1 MQTICLVACTSKK
14 ALYPTIAKDLYRSP
28 LFEGAKNFAEKR
40 CDCWFVISAKHGL
53 LLPDDPMAPYDES
66 LTQVTESERLIWA
79 EKVHS
84 QISQHIKSPSRII
97 FLAGDKYRS
106 YLQKFFQKDGHIT
119 KAPMSELGIG
129 RQVEWLQKLIKEEKR
144 LADIDRFYRLI
155 KRLSDADS
163 EGYCRLG
170 SRGSACVP
178 KRGIYFF
185 FETQESRMTSPFES
199 RVVRIGT
206 HCVSNGS
213 KSTLW
218 NRLRTHRGAENGTG
232 NHRGSIF
239 RLHVGQAL
247 IKKDGLESKYPT
259 WGIGQSA
266 SLDIRTKEVDI
277 EQRASKIIADMPVLW
292 IEVADEPSPD
302 SDRTYLERNL
312 IALLSGPTGP
322 LDYASS
328 DWLGRWSTRE
338 AIVHS
343 GLWNVNHVYEE
354 YDPNALDVLERYV
367 LIAEGS
373 AEPVIN
379 SLAPIGWRQ
388 NLPKTKIPRQQMR
401 LV

>member
-1 MQTICLVACTSKK
+1 MHTICLVACTSKK
-14 ALYPTIAKDLYRSP
+14 ALYPTVAKDLYRSP

-40 CDCWFVISAKHGL
+40 CDSWFIISAKHGL
-53 LLPDDPMAPYDES
+53 LLPDDNMVPYDES
-66 LTQVTESERLIWA
+66 LTQVTESDRLAWA
-79 EKVHS
+79 EKVHT
-84 QISQHIKSPSRII
+84 QISKLIKSPAKII

-106 YLQKFFQKDGHIT
+106 YLQKFFEQDGHIT

-144 LADIDRFYRLI
+144 LADIDRFYGLI
-155 KRLSDADS
+155 KRLSDIDS
-163 EGYCRLG
+163 DGYCKLG
-170 SRGSACVP
+170 NRGSALVP

-185 FETQESRMTSPFES
+185 FESQENRMTNPFEN

-247 IKKDGLESKYPT
+247 IRRAGLESKYPT

-266 SLDIRTKEVDI
+266 TSDIRSKEVEI
-277 EQRASKIIADMPVLW
+277 EYEASKLIANMPVLW
-292 IEVADEPSPD
+292 IEVGDEPSPD

-322 LDYASS
+322 LDYPNN
-328 DWLGRWSTRE
+328 DWLGRWSSRE
-338 AIVHS
+338 AIVDS

-354 YDPNALDVLERYV
+354 YDPYALEVLEKYV
-367 LIAEGS
+367 MSAEGIAE
-373 AEPVIN
+373 PIDT
-379 SLAPIGWRQ
+379 SLAPLGWRQ
-388 NLPKTKIPRQQMR
+388 NLPKSKILRQQMR